1 MKQRLHV
8 ARGLLHD
15 PQVIFLDEP
24 TIGLDPVG
32 ARDVRATIASLTEA
46 GKTVLLTTHYMFEA
60 DALCDRIAVITR
72 GEIVATGTPEDLK
85 RRVAD
90 GIVVEVEVYG
100 VGDETV
106 ERVRG
111 LDGVTAVAVG
121 AGAGRADRFGRGAHA
136 CDPRLPQRLRRRP
149 HLAPGAD
156 ARGRLRGAGVVGMRT
171 LRFVLV
177 SWKLQFKMIMRSPFD
192 GIGNVIYPLFFATTA
207 FFVFQAGSS
216 PRTLI
221 YASLGAAVMGMWSSV
236 STSAGS
242 AMQRERWWGT
252 LELLVAAP
260 RHFALVL
267 FPSTLGLATV
277 GIYNLTATLLWG
289 RFAFGIPL
297 TIEHPLLF
305 ALSIVGTVLAFA
317 GLGLLFAVSFVRF
330 RAAWVLGNFFEY
342 PVWLI
347 CGFLVPLAL
356 LPEWVRPIAWVLA
369 PTWGMNAIR
378 ESALG
383 GTPLP
388 DLLLCLGL
396 GTLYV
401 VFAVLVT
408 NRVLY
413 DARARGSLSLT

>member
-1 MKQRLHV
+1 M
-8 ARGLLHD
+8 
-15 PQVIFLDEP
+15 
-24 TIGLDPVG
+24 
-32 ARDVRATIASLTEA
+32 S
-46 GKTVLLTTHYMFEA
+46 
-60 DALCDRIAVITR
+60 
-72 GEIVATGTPEDLK
+72 
-85 RRVAD
+85 
-90 GIVVEVEVYG
+90 
-100 VGDETV
+100 
-106 ERVRG
+106 
-111 LDGVTAVAVG
+111 
-121 AGAGRADRFGRGAHA
+121 
-136 CDPRLPQRLRRRP
+136 
-149 HLAPGAD
+149 
-156 ARGRLRGAGVVGMRT
+156 T
-171 LRFVLV
+171 LRFVFV

-207 FFVFQAGSS
+207 FFVFRAGNS

-260 RHFALVL
+260 RHFSLIL
-267 FPSTLGLATV
+267 FPSTLGLASV
-277 GIYNLTATLLWG
+277 GIYNLVATLLWG

-297 TIEHPLLF
+297 TVEHPLLF

-356 LPEWVRPIAWVLA
+356 LPGWVRPIAWVLA
-369 PTWGMNAIR
+369 PTWGMGAIR

-396 GTLYV
+396 GAVYV
-401 VFAVLVT
+401 TFAVLVT
-408 NRVLY
+408 NRVLD

>member
-1 MKQRLHV
+1 MK
-8 ARGLLHD
+8 
-15 PQVIFLDEP
+15 
-24 TIGLDPVG
+24 
-32 ARDVRATIASLTEA
+32 S
-46 GKTVLLTTHYMFEA
+46 
-60 DALCDRIAVITR
+60 
-72 GEIVATGTPEDLK
+72 
-85 RRVAD
+85 
-90 GIVVEVEVYG
+90 
-100 VGDETV
+100 
-106 ERVRG
+106 
-111 LDGVTAVAVG
+111 
-121 AGAGRADRFGRGAHA
+121 
-136 CDPRLPQRLRRRP
+136 
-149 HLAPGAD
+149 
-156 ARGRLRGAGVVGMRT
+156 
-171 LRFVLV
+171 LRFVFV

-207 FFVFQAGSS
+207 FFVFRAGSS

-260 RHFALVL
+260 RHFSLIL
-267 FPSTLGLATV
+267 FPSTLGLASV
-277 GIYNLTATLLWG
+277 GIYNLVATLLWG

-297 TIEHPLLF
+297 TVEHPLLF
-305 ALSIVGTVLAFA
+305 GLSIVGTVLAFA

-356 LPEWVRPIAWVLA
+356 LPDWVRPIAWVLA

-396 GTLYV
+396 GGLYV
-401 VFAVLVT
+401 AFAVVVT

>member
-1 MKQRLHV
+1 M
-8 ARGLLHD
+8 
-15 PQVIFLDEP
+15 
-24 TIGLDPVG
+24 
-32 ARDVRATIASLTEA
+32 SS
-46 GKTVLLTTHYMFEA
+46 
-60 DALCDRIAVITR
+60 
-72 GEIVATGTPEDLK
+72 
-85 RRVAD
+85 
-90 GIVVEVEVYG
+90 
-100 VGDETV
+100 
-106 ERVRG
+106 
-111 LDGVTAVAVG
+111 
-121 AGAGRADRFGRGAHA
+121 
-136 CDPRLPQRLRRRP
+136 
-149 HLAPGAD
+149 
-156 ARGRLRGAGVVGMRT
+156 
-171 LRFVLV
+171 LRFLAV
-177 SWKLQFKMIMRSPFD
+177 SWLLQFKMIMRSPFD
-192 GIGNVIYPLFFATTA
+192 GIGNVVYPLFFATTA
-207 FFVFQAGSS
+207 FFVFRAGES

-260 RHFALVL
+260 RHFSLVML
-267 FPSTLGLATV
+267 PATLGLATV
-277 GIYNLTATLLWG
+277 GVYNLTATLLWG

-305 ALSIVGTVLAFA
+305 GLSVVVTVLAFG

-356 LPEWVRPIAWVLA
+356 LPGWVRPISWVLA

-383 GTPLP
+383 GTPFP

-396 GTLYV
+396 GAVYIA
-401 VFAVLVT
+401 FAVLVT
-408 NRVLY
+408 DRVLR
-413 DARARGSLSLT
+413 DARDRGSLSLT

>member
-1 MKQRLHV
+1 
-8 ARGLLHD
+8 
-15 PQVIFLDEP
+15 
-24 TIGLDPVG
+24 
-32 ARDVRATIASLTEA
+32 
-46 GKTVLLTTHYMFEA
+46 
-60 DALCDRIAVITR
+60 
-72 GEIVATGTPEDLK
+72 
-85 RRVAD
+85 
-90 GIVVEVEVYG
+90 
-100 VGDETV
+100 
-106 ERVRG
+106 
-111 LDGVTAVAVG
+111 
-121 AGAGRADRFGRGAHA
+121 
-136 CDPRLPQRLRRRP
+136 
-149 HLAPGAD
+149 
-156 ARGRLRGAGVVGMRT
+156 MRT

-207 FFVFQAGSS
+207 FFVFRAGNS

-267 FPSTLGLATV
+267 FPSTLGRATV

-305 ALSIVGTVLAFA
+305 GLSIVGTVLAFA

-356 LPEWVRPIAWVLA
+356 LPDWVRPIAWVLA
-369 PTWGMNAIR
+369 PTWGMSAIR

-396 GTLYV
+396 GAVYV
-401 VFAVLVT
+401 AFAVLVT

>member
-1 MKQRLHV
+1 M
-8 ARGLLHD
+8 
-15 PQVIFLDEP
+15 
-24 TIGLDPVG
+24 
-32 ARDVRATIASLTEA
+32 S
-46 GKTVLLTTHYMFEA
+46 
-60 DALCDRIAVITR
+60 
-72 GEIVATGTPEDLK
+72 
-85 RRVAD
+85 
-90 GIVVEVEVYG
+90 
-100 VGDETV
+100 
-106 ERVRG
+106 
-111 LDGVTAVAVG
+111 
-121 AGAGRADRFGRGAHA
+121 
-136 CDPRLPQRLRRRP
+136 
-149 HLAPGAD
+149 
-156 ARGRLRGAGVVGMRT
+156 T
-171 LRFVLV
+171 LRFVFV

-207 FFVFQAGSS
+207 FFVFRAGNS

-260 RHFALVL
+260 RHFSLIL
-267 FPSTLGLATV
+267 FPSTLGLASV
-277 GIYNLTATLLWG
+277 GIYNLVATLLWG

-297 TIEHPLLF
+297 TVEHPLLF

-356 LPEWVRPIAWVLA
+356 LPGWVRPIAWVLA
-369 PTWGMNAIR
+369 PTWGMSAIR

-383 GTPLP
+383 GNPLP

-396 GTLYV
+396 GAVYV
-401 VFAVLVT
+401 TFAVLVT
-408 NRVLY
+408 NRVLD

>member
-1 MKQRLHV
+1 M
-8 ARGLLHD
+8 
-15 PQVIFLDEP
+15 
-24 TIGLDPVG
+24 
-32 ARDVRATIASLTEA
+32 
-46 GKTVLLTTHYMFEA
+46 
-60 DALCDRIAVITR
+60 
-72 GEIVATGTPEDLK
+72 
-85 RRVAD
+85 
-90 GIVVEVEVYG
+90 
-100 VGDETV
+100 
-106 ERVRG
+106 
-111 LDGVTAVAVG
+111 
-121 AGAGRADRFGRGAHA
+121 
-136 CDPRLPQRLRRRP
+136 
-149 HLAPGAD
+149 
-156 ARGRLRGAGVVGMRT
+156 
-171 LRFVLV
+171 
-177 SWKLQFKMIMRSPFD
+177 LQFKMIMRSPFD
-192 GIGNVIYPLFFATTA
+192 GVGNVIYPLFFATTA
-207 FFVFQAGSS
+207 FFVFKAGDS

-260 RHFALVL
+260 RHFSLVL
-267 FPSTLGLATV
+267 FPSTLGLASV
-277 GIYNLTATLLWG
+277 GIYNLVATLLWG
-289 RFAFGIPL
+289 KFAFGIPL

-305 ALSIVGTVLAFA
+305 ALSVLATVLAFA

-356 LPEWVRPIAWVLA
+356 LPTWVHPIAWVLA

-383 GTPLP
+383 GSPGS

-396 GTLYV
+396 GAAYV
-401 VFAVLVT
+401 VGAVLVT
-408 NRVLY
+408 NRVLD